1 MAESA
6 AGSLIE
12 RIALLFDVD
21 GTLADTMGA
30 GKAALTDAMTAVYG
44 ETGPVDSFQFHGRTD
59 PEIVRG
65 LLSAVGW
72 ADEAIVRGFGD
83 LWPQYLERLGREL
96 DRLDGRATPLPGVS
110 ELLARIA
117 LDGRFACGLVTGNLE
132 DGARLKLAAAGIEE
146 RFTFGGYGSD
156 AEARDELPGVA
167 LGRAADVHG
176 LRFDPARAIVIGDTP
191 ADIRCA
197 RAGGTRV
204 LAVATGRH
212 SAAELASCGPD
223 AVLPD
228 LVDTE
233 RTLEF
238 FLDG

>member
-1 MAESA
+1 M
-6 AGSLIE
+6 

-72 ADEAIVRGFGD
+72 ADEAIARGFRD
-83 LWPQYLERLGREL
+83 LWPRYLERLGHEL

-117 LDGRFACGLVTGNLE
+117 FDDRFACGLVTGNLE
-132 DGARLKLAAAGIEE
+132 EGARLKLAAVGIEE
-146 RFTFGGYGSD
+146 CFAFGGYGSD

-167 LGRAADVHG
+167 LDRGADVHG
-176 LRFDPARAIVIGDTP
+176 QRLDPARAVVIGDTP
-191 ADIRCA
+191 ADVRCA

-212 SAAELASCGPD
+212 SMAELASCEPD

-228 LVDTE
+228 LADTE
-233 RTLEF
+233 RALEF